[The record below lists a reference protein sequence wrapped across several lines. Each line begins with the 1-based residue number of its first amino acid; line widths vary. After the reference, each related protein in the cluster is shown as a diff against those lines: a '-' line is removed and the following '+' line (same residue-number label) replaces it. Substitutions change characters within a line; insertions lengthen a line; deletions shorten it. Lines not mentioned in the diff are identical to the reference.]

1 MAKKSKL
8 RVMLTV
14 KLLVMF
20 MIVVII
26 SSLLIGIISYR
37 NASKGLVQ
45 GVYTRI
51 DAVSTDVVNKV
62 VEINKR
68 HFQTLH
74 ALAELTVIKDENA
87 SLAEKQEQL
96 THIASSIAANC
107 ENVAYYDANGDAIV
121 ADGRIM
127 NFKTRAYFTEAFAGK
142 DYASDEMAEGNKHIT
157 KEIARLQQSTDS
169 MKGSIEEMQIGI
181 ERMNATAAAL
191 SVISGTVG
199 ENIRQIGSEIDL
211 FKV

>member
-26 SSLLIGIISYR
+26 SSLSIGIISYR

-96 THIASSIAANC
+96 THIAASIAANC
-107 ENVAYYDANGDAIV
+107 EVVGAHIIAYW
-121 ADGRIM
+121 
-127 NFKTRAYFTEAFAGK
+127 
-142 DYASDEMAEGNKHIT
+142 
-157 KEIARLQQSTDS
+157 
-169 MKGSIEEMQIGI
+169 
-181 ERMNATAAAL
+181 
-191 SVISGTVG
+191 
-199 ENIRQIGSEIDL
+199 
-211 FKV
+211 